1 MLNRG
6 FRLRFSGSC
15 ALRSAGDCRVRGGDK
30 KDGRKRRN
38 ENRTRRDGFD
48 DAEETEP
55 SAARTEPEEEKKEP
69 TYDGGVMKKLN
80 FVYRS
85 EKKRRRL
92 K

>member
-1 MLNRG
+1 MKTERAATA
-6 FRLRFSGSC
+6 S
-15 ALRSAGDCRVRGGDK
+15 
-30 KDGRKRRN
+30 
-38 ENRTRRDGFD
+38 TTP
-48 DAEETEP
+48 EETEP